1 MMAIGAILSQHFI
14 CEAMEVAGQ
23 SDIVILVLG
32 GTPRTC
38 RESAG
43 MKRLG
48 DRNDLCLYGRQQ
60 ELFDSLCTLGKPII
74 VYLMN
79 GRPLTI
85 NRIAAEADAILE
97 GWYLGEATG
106 KAVAEVLLGK
116 VNPSGKLPVSFP
128 RSVGNLPAYY
138 NRHPSAFGLRY
149 INADNEPLYPF
160 GFGLSYTTFE
170 YGKPKLSTKE
180 MTVDGSVLLSVK
192 VKNTGSV
199 EGKEVVQLYVRDDLS
214 TVTRPIKELKGF
226 KKIFLKPGEEQIVRF
241 TVDRTTLKYFNR
253 KMQEVV
259 EPGTFTLMVGPN
271 STDLQDIKF
280 IVK

>member
-1 MMAIGAILSQHFI
+1 
-14 CEAMEVAGQ
+14 ME
-23 SDIVILVLG
+23 
-32 GTPRTC
+32 
-38 RESAG
+38 
-43 MKRLG
+43 
-48 DRNDLCLYGRQQ
+48 
-60 ELFDSLCTLGKPII
+60 
-74 VYLMN
+74 
-79 GRPLTI
+79 
-85 NRIAAEADAILE
+85 
-97 GWYLGEATG
+97 
-106 KAVAEVLLGK
+106 
-116 VNPSGKLPVSFP
+116 
-128 RSVGNLPAYY
+128 
-138 NRHPSAFGLRY
+138 
-149 INADNEPLYPF
+149 
-160 GFGLSYTTFE
+160 
-170 YGKPKLSTKE
+170 
-180 MTVDGSVLLSVK
+180 SVLLSVK